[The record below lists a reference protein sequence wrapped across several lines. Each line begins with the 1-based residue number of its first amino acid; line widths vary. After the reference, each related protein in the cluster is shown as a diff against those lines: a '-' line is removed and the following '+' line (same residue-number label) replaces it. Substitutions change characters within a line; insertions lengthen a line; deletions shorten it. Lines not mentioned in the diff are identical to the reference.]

1 MSCSST
7 LTSISRLLTTQI
19 VEGVEYEVEGCEM
32 PLYYGELKSGL
43 CWMPDLAP
51 PHTSNG
57 RVNNATHS
65 AFHLIA
71 FGGGDDDE
79 LLRGLRSVSL
89 AMSVGEAEPSVRV
102 SNVGGGFHSGE
113 ERVEREGSRFVGLR
127 GLIDRAMAIVGA
139 AKVVSDTAPLLPLE
153 RSIVPGGGLPSRL
166 LLRGQRE
173 RFKHSYNFCA
183 VTPRKGTM
191 VVFPGYVPHC
201 VVASE
206 ILEEPRVSIAC
217 NIKEGVDGDYS
228 VTGWCNVYTSSS
240 HYNVLHD
247 HGDATWACVLYC

>member
-1 MSCSST
+1 MLVLAIGSGGMSCSST

-102 SNVGGGFHSGE
+102 SNV
-113 ERVEREGSRFVGLR
+113 VGLR

-183 VTPRKGTM
+183 VLIVCLAELRSFRAASCCSVL
-191 VVFPGYVPHC
+191 VVNGGFGFDVRGFSFI
-201 VVASE
+201 SE
-206 ILEEPRVSIAC
+206 
-217 NIKEGVDGDYS
+217 
-228 VTGWCNVYTSSS
+228 TT
-240 HYNVLHD
+240 
-247 HGDATWACVLYC
+247 